1 MAAAHNGLGRTAV
14 YQNDYQ
20 LARNQFQAAL
30 QISEEIQFMPLLLS
44 ILAGIGEFLTRTNRQ
59 TQGRNLL
66 NFVAANPAAD
76 KETFTWVHR
85 LELDLSEESAFD
97 LEEITAVAKTELT
110 ADIAPKAPTSPT
122 QPLVDPLTERELEVL
137 QLISLGKTNQ
147 EIADKLFVVLGTI
160 KAHNNRI
167 YSKLDVSNRT
177 EAVARARK
185 LNLIP

>member
-1 MAAAHNGLGRTAV
+1 
-14 YQNDYQ
+14 
-20 LARNQFQAAL
+20 
-30 QISEEIQFMPLLLS
+30 
-44 ILAGIGEFLTRTNRQ
+44 
-59 TQGRNLL
+59 
-66 NFVAANPAAD
+66 
-76 KETFTWVHR
+76 
-85 LELDLSEESAFD
+85 D

-177 EAVARARK
+177 EAVARARE